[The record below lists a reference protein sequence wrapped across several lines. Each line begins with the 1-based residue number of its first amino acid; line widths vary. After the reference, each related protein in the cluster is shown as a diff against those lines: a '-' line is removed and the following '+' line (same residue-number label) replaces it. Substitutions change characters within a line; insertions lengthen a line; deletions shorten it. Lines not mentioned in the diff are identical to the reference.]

1 MRDQKLTRFIGI
13 TSHTD
18 PVTLKAALE
27 RHDFDCTQ
35 MALNGALLGMKSGG
49 KLGMIPNEALKTS
62 FETVALPVANRKKMG
77 VIAMKVFAQDHLG
90 GQVTP
95 DQAMSYSLSLP
106 VTAAVVGMP
115 KLEHIDD
122 NVRIVKA
129 FKPMPASEMKRLSDK
144 LSAGNKEALD
154 RFFSTHIDA

>member
-1 MRDQKLTRFIGI
+1 VLEQILKMRDQKLTRFIGI
-13 TSHTD
+13 TCHAD
-18 PVTLKAALE
+18 PVALKAALE

-62 FETVALPVANRKKMG
+62 FESLALPVANRKKMG

-95 DQAMSYSLSLP
+95 DQAISYSLSLP
-106 VTAAVVGMP
+106 VAT
-115 KLEHIDD
+115 
-122 NVRIVKA
+122 
-129 FKPMPASEMKRLSDK
+129 RLSVCP
-144 LSAGNKEALD
+144 SSN
-154 RFFSTHIDA
+154 RSTTTFGL